1 MDTSFFVK
9 AFAASPAAVVPGYVI
24 GGIAYFAIPWGLGTL
39 MSSVVLGL
47 ENNPIFPTHPRVK
60 LAVLIPCMSGTDFF
74 FSECPR
80 QRLATVLFCLTLP

>member
-1 MDTSFFVK
+1 MDTGFFVK

-47 ENNPIFPTHPRVK
+47 EDNPVFPTYPRVCSSSS
-60 LAVLIPCMSGTDFF
+60 LNSRYICN
-74 FSECPR
+74 
-80 QRLATVLFCLTLP
+80 

>member
-1 MDTSFFVK
+1 MDTGFFVK

-47 ENNPIFPTHPRVK
+47 ENNPIFPTYPRV
-60 LAVLIPCMSGTDFF
+60 CS
-74 FSECPR
+74 SC
-80 QRLATVLFCLTLP
+80 TLDSRYICNSPL

>member
-47 ENNPIFPTHPRVK
+47 ENNPIFPTHPRVSR
-60 LAVLIPCMSGTDFF
+60 PC
-74 FSECPR
+74 CNP
-80 QRLATVLFCLTLP
+80 LYVWH